1 VALQVQLATGLR
13 EMRREEKAIL
23 RPRYRF
29 QLEVA
34 KLPLFDG
41 DSGKVIG
48 FVIAYKLYIRMRMRE
63 EMVEEQVQ

>member
-13 EMRREEKAIL
+13 EIRREEKAIL

-29 QLEVA
+29 QPEVA